1 MNADSTNSTVT
12 AIELQEGYSSSPSG
26 YWEGDRKGRRKHP
39 WSEVDSL
46 SIQCYSN
53 HPEVYSMAQLIV
65 DSYLNTKK
73 KVHDRESYIRCA
85 RKLVAS
91 IWFHPSDWFRFS
103 TKAEHFGK
111 ERKQVWMS
119 HKVLSLF
126 RHMAAMNPPLIEMV
140 VKAIPK
146 AVSKDGRGHS
156 AIYCKKWFFTN
167 TLKELTP
174 QDITIDPDL
183 PRVTLRS
190 EEDIWLPIPQ
200 EEKSKDWYRFSEET
214 LRMHSETLYK
224 ADIRL
229 PDGMPM
235 PPPHWHYIRRF
246 KGSTKV
252 TGRLYST
259 FVNYP
264 KTKRLGI
271 TFAGIPAASIDFSSL
286 HPHLLLRI
294 FHGQDKEVPGMLS
307 STIDPYDIPTFRH
320 LPRQVHKKCLNT
332 LLNAKTQE
340 SAKRSLINTHYWYDA
355 VEDDLVVVSY
365 DRKVKRKGL
374 KAFPGNI
381 PEVDRYISEF
391 MRFHP
396 ELGNYVCRGVGNA
409 MQWLDSEIMLM
420 AIRLGVETGVP
431 LLPVHDEIVFPSDRA
446 NDVEYLL
453 MRSVQTVL
461 KDYGSFGRVLTKQ
474 SWLEDGELRSKVR
487 LIELKIY

>member
-1 MNADSTNSTVT
+1 
-12 AIELQEGYSSSPSG
+12 
-26 YWEGDRKGRRKHP
+26 
-39 WSEVDSL
+39 
-46 SIQCYSN
+46 
-53 HPEVYSMAQLIV
+53 
-65 DSYLNTKK
+65 
-73 KVHDRESYIRCA
+73 
-85 RKLVAS
+85 
-91 IWFHPSDWFRFS
+91 
-103 TKAEHFGK
+103 
-111 ERKQVWMS
+111 
-119 HKVLSLF
+119 
-126 RHMAAMNPPLIEMV
+126 
-140 VKAIPK
+140 
-146 AVSKDGRGHS
+146 
-156 AIYCKKWFFTN
+156 
-167 TLKELTP
+167 
-174 QDITIDPDL
+174 
-183 PRVTLRS
+183 
-190 EEDIWLPIPQ
+190 
-200 EEKSKDWYRFSEET
+200 
-214 LRMHSETLYK
+214 
-224 ADIRL
+224 
-229 PDGMPM
+229 
-235 PPPHWHYIRRF
+235 
-246 KGSTKV
+246 
-252 TGRLYST
+252 
-259 FVNYP
+259 VNYP